1 MKGLGGASAGYSVLD
16 FELTHL
22 DFLNL
27 ETWRSDGCCV
37 TSYPRFGVFTL
48 LDFAGALTQKEILI
62 LLGASKHAQC
72 KKAGKAKKWFTYV
85 SVSEVHEFC
94 WEARRFF
101 FRIVLRSGNLC
112 CRLGKE
118 PKTELWCF
126 WVSHWKLARIQGFT
140 IRDAYL
146 QCGGTGGA
154 HQFFFWCQGFLLM
167 IWVKRLFIKWLMAHQ
182 HILQSIV
189 NFQTQHECT

>member
-1 MKGLGGASAGYSVLD
+1 MRCEWHASVPNLVAAFNDSPEAFREELGSVKGLGGASAGYSVLD

-94 WEARRFF
+94 
-101 FRIVLRSGNLC
+101 
-112 CRLGKE
+112 
-118 PKTELWCF
+118 
-126 WVSHWKLARIQGFT
+126 
-140 IRDAYL
+140 
-146 QCGGTGGA
+146 
-154 HQFFFWCQGFLLM
+154 
-167 IWVKRLFIKWLMAHQ
+167 
-182 HILQSIV
+182 
-189 NFQTQHECT
+189 